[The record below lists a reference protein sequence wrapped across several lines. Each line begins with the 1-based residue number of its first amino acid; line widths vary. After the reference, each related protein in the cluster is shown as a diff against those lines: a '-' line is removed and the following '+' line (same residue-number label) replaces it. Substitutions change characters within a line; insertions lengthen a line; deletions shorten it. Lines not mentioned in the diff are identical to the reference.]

1 MFGDKSREN
10 KEEIDR
16 IIEVLD
22 NEIKNNPTLIEIKK
36 KWIVEKEI
44 LYDNTTAAI
53 MATKIS
59 LQVIEKEGID
69 DLSADDLKNMIK
81 SQLGLLESMKGNTQ
95 AEIEVEKV
103 NIEDLTSFREI
114 IELLIKKLIKIKY
127 NIWQILDLYIIILDR
142 KRDLN

>member
-36 KWIVEKEI
+36 KRIVEKEI

-127 NIWQILDLYIIILDR
+127 NI
-142 KRDLN
+142 

>member
-69 DLSADDLKNMIK
+69 DLSADDLKNMMKHWNVLIFFPPLK
-81 SQLGLLESMKGNTQ
+81 KKIRQTRKCFIESTKLWWWWEEKKKPKHVMSLHLIPNQLITFQEIGQNTSM
-95 AEIEVEKV
+95 
-103 NIEDLTSFREI
+103 F
-114 IELLIKKLIKIKY
+114 
-127 NIWQILDLYIIILDR
+127 
-142 KRDLN
+142 

>member
-36 KWIVEKEI
+36 KRIVEKEI

-81 SQLGLLESMKGNTQ
+81 SQLGLFESMKGNTQ

-127 NIWQILDLYIIILDR
+127 NI
-142 KRDLN
+142 